1 MCSLNLI
8 SIQFMA
14 GEDLAKNFKKALKKS
29 KINLLLLDLKNNLLR
44 ISSSRINLQNV
55 RKLVM
60 GEDVKMV
67 S

>member
-1 MCSLNLI
+1 
-8 SIQFMA
+8 MA